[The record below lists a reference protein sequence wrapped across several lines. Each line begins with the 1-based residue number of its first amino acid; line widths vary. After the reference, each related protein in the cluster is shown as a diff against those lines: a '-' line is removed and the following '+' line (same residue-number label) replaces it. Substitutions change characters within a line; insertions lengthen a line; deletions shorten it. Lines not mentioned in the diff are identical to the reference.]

1 MASHKCRN
9 GVFISIWRFCKVLK
23 NEEENK
29 QIKPLPLPTQKKR
42 EREKSLSPSPSPKRE
57 GSDMFSNYI
66 VLSSHFLS
74 TLLPSLFGEGLG
86 ERLYFPLSALKS
98 GVNEASL
105 QPQHRLISLIKQ
117 QVEDAHVGL
126 KAMLLLI
133 NLIVR
138 AGCKGGIRAWM
149 LGTNDIAE
157 VIDEA
162 I

>member
-1 MASHKCRN
+1 MQKRGFHFYLTILQS
-9 GVFISIWRFCKVLK
+9 VK

-29 QIKPLPLPTQKKR
+29 QKKASPPAHTKEKRKKR
-42 EREKSLSPSPSPKRE
+42 SLSPCPSPKRE

-74 TLLPSLFGEGLG
+74 TLLPSLFGEGQG
-86 ERLYFPLSALKS
+86 ERLYFPLSSLMS
-98 GVNEASL
+98 GLSKASL

-138 AGCKGGIRAWM
+138 AGCKGGIGAWM
-149 LGTNDIAE
+149 LGANDIAE

-162 I
+162 V

>member
-9 GVFISIWRFCKVLK
+9 RVFISISRFCKVLK
-23 NEEENK
+23 TRKKINK
-29 QIKPLPLPTQKKR
+29 RKASPPAHTKEKRKKR
-42 EREKSLSPSPSPKRE
+42 SLSPYPSPKRE
-57 GSDMFSNYI
+57 GGDMFSNYI

-74 TLLPSLFGEGLG
+74 TLLPSLFGEGQG
-86 ERLYFPLSALKS
+86 ERVYFPLSALKS

-138 AGCKGGIRAWM
+138 AGNEVVVKAWM
-149 LGTNDIAE
+149 LGANDVAE
-157 VIDEA
+157 IIDEA